1 MKAVGRFVSL
11 LSLAVLP
18 CVALAQAYPS
28 KPIKLMVPYA
38 AGGVSDILGRALAQ
52 KMTEILGQN
61 MFVENRGGAA
71 GAIGTGLVAKDAPD
85 GYSVVLSSLTAY
97 AIAPAMNKNITYD
110 PVKDFTAVGGVA
122 IAPNVLSID
131 ANSPLKTLSDIV
143 NFAKANPGKLSFGS
157 SGIGSVGHLSG
168 EVLRVSTGAQMLHV
182 PYKSAGQAYP
192 DVIAGNVTI
201 VIDTL
206 PSALQYI
213 KQGKVRAV
221 ALLSDKRSP
230 LLPDVPT
237 FAEAGYPEAT
247 LRFWFGVHG
256 PAGMPPAVVQRL
268 NEALGTAL
276 AAPDFRERL
285 ANLGA
290 DPYPM
295 TPADLQALVRSDV
308 EKLARTVKE
317 AGIKTE

>member
-1 MKAVGRFVSL
+1 MKTVGRFVSL

-206 PSALQYI
+206 PSAIQYI